1 MTAAK
6 NGDTVQVHYRGLFE
20 DGTVFDA
27 THQTEPFE
35 LTLGDHLVV
44 PGFEKAIIGMQV
56 GEEKTVTVPP
66 EDAFGE
72 IQEGL
77 TVTLKKSDL
86 PGKIEPKVGMMLQVR
101 SKKHEGI
108 SKVTVTEVTDDTVT
122 LDGNHPL
129 AGKTLTYEIELVA
142 IVPEPGAEL

>member
-1 MTAAK
+1 MTAAS
-6 NGDTVQVHYRGLFE
+6 NGDTVRVHYRGLFE

-35 LTLGDHLVV
+35 LTLGENLVV
-44 PGFEKAIIGMQV
+44 PGFEKAILGMQV

-66 EDAFGE
+66 EDAFGH

-77 TVTLKKSDL
+77 AVTVEKSDL

-101 SKKHEGI
+101 SKEHDGV
-108 SKVTVTEVTDDTVT
+108 SKVTVTKVTGDSVT

-129 AGKTLTYEIELVA
+129 AGKALTYEIELVA
-142 IVPEPGAEL
+142 IVPEAADGQ